1 MPAVVSSTIRF
12 GENMGGEKCY
22 FIDLAG
28 LVRVFPHIKGSK
40 NLRFYVIELR
50 NENDKL
56 VKRFK
61 PFKELEL
68 KIDKC
73 WFSDRSTPP
82 TIVTC
87 LVIPEDI
94 AHQLNVGDN
103 YRITIAVTACGGKPF
118 LPLELKLMDRES
130 EKVFEYFS
138 RIEAGL
144 LSLSLKEP
152 LLNEAVSYLWDA
164 YARLEEN
171 DVEGARTSIRNSLR
185 DVIRDKFVPKIE
197 VVGEAEEFPERL
209 KRLLSSLIELVQY
222 GGPHPGPAPRSTTE
236 MVLLIGIELVRYLV
250 KMLEDRVISLKKEG
264 EAGS

>member
-1 MPAVVSSTIRF
+1 MPAVVSSTVRF
-12 GENMGGEKCY
+12 GEDIGGGKSY
-22 FIDLAG
+22 FIYLDELT
-28 LVRVFPHIKGSK
+28 RVFPHIEEGKM
-40 NLRFYVIELR
+40 LRFYISELR

-56 VKRFK
+56 IKRFK
-61 PFKELEL
+61 PFREVEL
-68 KIDKC
+68 KIGRY
-73 WFSDRSTPP
+73 WNRYWNRYVP
-82 TIVTC
+82 C
-87 LVIPEDI
+87 LIIPRDM
-94 AHQLNVGDN
+94 ASQLNIGDD
-103 YRITIAVTACGGKPF
+103 YRITIIITAYDGKPF
-118 LPLELKLMDRES
+118 LPLELKLVDRES
-130 EKVFEYFS
+130 ERAFEHFS

-144 LSLSLKEP
+144 LSLSLEDP

-185 DVIRDKFVPKIE
+185 DVIRDKFVPRIE
-197 VVGEAEEFPERL
+197 VVGEAEEFPERV

-236 MVLLIGIELVRYLV
+236 MALSMGIELVRYLA

>member
-1 MPAVVSSTIRF
+1 MPAVISFTIRSW
-12 GENMGGEKCY
+12 KKYY
-22 FIDLAG
+22 FADLDE
-28 LVRVFPHIKGSK
+28 LVRIFPHIKEGAKENKS
-40 NLRFYVIELR
+40 LRFYVVELR
-50 NENDKL
+50 NEKDKL

-68 KIDKC
+68 KTDELLYGYIG
-73 WFSDRSTPP
+73 
-82 TIVTC
+82 IYC
-87 LVIPEDI
+87 LVIPEDTVS
-94 AHQLNVGDN
+94 QLNIGDN
-103 YRITIAVTACGGKPF
+103 YRITVIITAYDGKPF

-130 EKVFEYFS
+130 EKAFEYFS

-144 LSLSLKEP
+144 LSLSLEEP

-185 DVIRDKFVPKIE
+185 DVIRDKFVPRIE
-197 VVGEAEEFPERL
+197 VVGEAEEFPERV
-209 KRLLSSLIELVQY
+209 KRLISSLIELVQY

-236 MVLLIGIELVRYLV
+236 MVLLIGIELVRYLA

>member
-1 MPAVVSSTIRF
+1 MPAVASSTIRF
-12 GENMGGEKCY
+12 GENIRGEKCY
-22 FIDLAG
+22 FIDLAE

-50 NENDKL
+50 DENDKL
-56 VKRFK
+56 IKRFK

-73 WFSDRSTPP
+73 WVSSRSAPF
-82 TIVTC
+82 IAEITC

-103 YRITIAVTACGGKPF
+103 YRITIIITACGGKPF
-118 LPLELKLMDRES
+118 LPLEVKLMDRES
-130 EKVFEYFS
+130 ERAFEHFS

-144 LSLSLKEP
+144 LLLSLEEP

-185 DVIRDKFVPKIE
+185 DMIRDKFVPKIE
-197 VVGEAEEFPERL
+197 VVGEAEEFPRKL
-209 KRLLSSLIELVQY
+209 KGLVGSLIELVQY
-222 GGPHPGPAPRSTTE
+222 LA
-236 MVLLIGIELVRYLV
+236 
-250 KMLEDRVISLKKEG
+250 KMLEDRVISLKKE
-264 EAGS
+264 E